1 MCWQDEGIFE
11 FDIVDQAP
19 DNLIALQVWRD
30 DKLGEHYLGGT
41 YLPIARLEALH
52 NGALFKKIVFR
63 EVLFCKGNIVLDDS
77 TKHNT
82 TINFLAELVPD
93 IKFA

>member
-1 MCWQDEGIFE
+1 M
-11 FDIVDQAP
+11 
-19 DNLIALQVWRD
+19 
-30 DKLGEHYLGGT
+30 
-41 YLPIARLEALH
+41 PIARLEALH

-63 EVLFCKGNIVLDDS
+63 EVLFYKGNIVLDDS